1 MARLRERPDGRA
13 VGVDDPAARLGPGTA
28 FAEELAFAHAHA
40 DAAAAITMRPR
51 GGRVEVRHKEDATPV
66 TDVDVE
72 VERALRREVEGRFP
86 SDAFLGEEGGRSGTG
101 RRRWVVDP
109 IDGTRNF
116 VDDIQL
122 WATLIALEVD
132 GSAVVAVVDA
142 PALDERYEAVRDGG
156 ARLNGRPI
164 SVSDVAT
171 LDRSF
176 VLHSGMEE
184 WMHGP
189 RWDRF
194 ARLVATSQR
203 SRGLSDFWGHVLV
216 ARGSADVVLEHEP
229 CGVWDWAA
237 LRLIVEEAGG
247 LMTTLEGA
255 EPSHLCSLVSSNG
268 RIHDEVLATLDGR
281 AAD

>member
-1 MARLRERPDGRA
+1 MSGLADRPDGPA
-13 VGVDDPAARLGPGTA
+13 VAVDGHAILESARS
-28 FAEELAFAHAHA
+28 EDLAFALALA
-40 DAAAAITMRPR
+40 DLAASITMRPR
-51 GGRVEVRHKEDATPV
+51 EERMQVRQKEDASPV
-66 TDVDVE
+66 TDIDEE
-72 VERALRREVEGRFP
+72 VERALRREVGARFP

-101 RRRWVVDP
+101 PRRWVVDP

-116 VDDIQL
+116 VDGIQL

-132 GSAVVAVVDA
+132 GTAVVAVVDA
-142 PALDERYEAVRDGG
+142 PALGERYDAVRGGG
-156 ARLNGRPI
+156 ARLNGLTI
-164 SVSDVAT
+164 SVSDV
-171 LDRSF
+171 DSVERSF

-184 WMHGP
+184 WMRGS

-194 ARLVATSQR
+194 AGLVAGAQR

-237 LRLIVEEAGG
+237 LRLVVEEAGG
-247 LMTTLEGA
+247 RMTTMEGA

-268 RIHDEVLATLDGR
+268 RIHDEVLASLDGR
-281 AAD
+281 PAN